1 MLGIVVPDISS
12 RRSRRLLG
20 TRGMVDERESYPLR
34 VEDQWGNGGCPS
46 VEVSGPVRDHGG
58 RAEAR
63 PDVLWTGAC
72 QGIPEHVEAED
83 GWSSASDRRADRDR
97 GEGSRMSN
105 VLMTMYAVRRK
116 DDGLFVAK
124 NKSRIPDWT
133 NELKDARVYSKP
145 GPARG
150 WVTFYARTSPEFGVL
165 ELVELRVTEA
175 AAVQEDV
182 RVKNVIDRKAKKKA
196 ERDARYAQWER
207 DQAEKKLKEA
217 QETLNRIGRKP

>member
-1 MLGIVVPDISS
+1 
-12 RRSRRLLG
+12 
-20 TRGMVDERESYPLR
+20 
-34 VEDQWGNGGCPS
+34 
-46 VEVSGPVRDHGG
+46 
-58 RAEAR
+58 
-63 PDVLWTGAC
+63 
-72 QGIPEHVEAED
+72 
-83 GWSSASDRRADRDR
+83 
-97 GEGSRMSN
+97 MSN